1 MRSSFF
7 DILRKKRLTQEEL
20 EELQAEA
27 DAAKEKKRKRTQSG
41 EGKYTTRAELE
52 ERSEKRRKEWEKT
65 LQEQRDSDPEY
76 QKKLRE
82 AEKFREQVKGRERFN
97 ASIYDTKDGEEW
109 KPTSQSI
116 RTKPVKEEPESRLST
131 LSPAERRREQ
141 RRVRRQLESIKE
153 KEPEKFAEFDEQIPT
168 GFEDEREVEEQTE
181 TKLPLYQYL
190 SNNLD
195 GERKKQLKTA
205 YESTKRL
212 WPEGKHPLEQ
222 EVSSDWSKTKG
233 RIKRFISDLEK
244 RVRDEIKRK
253 DLFKSDGGFRRKKK
267 KVRTEPVRTEDKQI
281 VVDIDTESLESAK
294 EFFNTIYNEMN
305 YSLEGLG
312 DETPLHKEPVN
323 IVLRRL
329 LDGASKN
336 KQVDGP
342 WNVLGEKNFW
352 SPANLRK
359 LGFAI
364 GRLRKARKER
374 KSFKEALKG
383 LRPRLNSKITD
394 TLTDTYKG
402 EYGFNLLLKIA
413 KTRRVIIPLE
423 KPKVANIKNLMRAR
437 SDMISIEKDR
447 GAFMKILASPSAE
460 DDAKFIMNHRRIQE
474 LLWAVER
481 AYRNTESTKFLPSQ
495 EETDPKEK
503 QLEELETYF
512 GQLAYI
518 GKYIND
524 NLNPDPR
531 IEVPMRLL
539 SQFGLSYATLD
550 DKYAETI
557 SDRVE
562 TILADPSAGDEEE

>member
-7 DILRKKRLTQEEL
+7 DILRKKRLTQKEL
-20 EELQAEA
+20 EELQAET
-27 DAAKEKKRKRTQSG
+27 DAAKRKKRKRTQSG

-52 ERSEKRRKEWEKT
+52 ARSEKRRKEWEKT
-65 LQEQRDSDPEY
+65 LQEQRESDPKY
-76 QKKLRE
+76 QEKLRE
-82 AEKFREQVKGRERFN
+82 AEKFREQIEGRESFD
-97 ASIYDTKDGEEW
+97 ASIFDTKDGEEW
-109 KPTSQSI
+109 KPTPQST
-116 RTKPVKEEPESRLST
+116 RTKPVKQEPKSRLST

-141 RRVRRQLESIKE
+141 RRVRRQLESIRE
-153 KEPEKFAEFDEQIPT
+153 KEPEKFAEFDEQIST

-205 YESTKRL
+205 FNNTKKL
-212 WPEGKHPLEQ
+212 WPKGKHPLEQ

-253 DLFKSDGGFRRKKK
+253 DLFKSEEKTPKDR
-267 KVRTEPVRTEDKQI
+267 QI

>member
-7 DILRKKRLTQEEL
+7 DILRKKRLTQKEL
-20 EELQAEA
+20 EELQAET
-27 DAAKEKKRKRTQSG
+27 DAAKRKKRKRTQSG

-52 ERSEKRRKEWEKT
+52 ARSEKRRKEWEKT
-65 LQEQRDSDPEY
+65 LQEQRESDPKY
-76 QKKLRE
+76 QEKLRE
-82 AEKFREQVKGRERFN
+82 AEKFREQIEGRESFD
-97 ASIYDTKDGEEW
+97 ASIFDTKDGEEW
-109 KPTSQSI
+109 KPTPQST
-116 RTKPVKEEPESRLST
+116 RTKPVKQEPKSRLST

-141 RRVRRQLESIKE
+141 RRVRRQLESIRE

-205 YESTKRL
+205 FNNTKKL
-212 WPEGKHPLEQ
+212 WPKGKHPLEQ

-253 DLFKSDGGFRRKKK
+253 DLFKSEEKTPKDR
-267 KVRTEPVRTEDKQI
+267 QI

-447 GAFMKILASPSAE
+447 GAFMKILA
-460 DDAKFIMNHRRIQE
+460 
-474 LLWAVER
+474 
-481 AYRNTESTKFLPSQ
+481 
-495 EETDPKEK
+495 
-503 QLEELETYF
+503 
-512 GQLAYI
+512 
-518 GKYIND
+518 
-524 NLNPDPR
+524 
-531 IEVPMRLL
+531 
-539 SQFGLSYATLD
+539 
-550 DKYAETI
+550 
-557 SDRVE
+557 
-562 TILADPSAGDEEE
+562 

>member
-7 DILRKKRLTQEEL
+7 DVLRKKRLSQKEL

-27 DAAKEKKRKRTQSG
+27 DAAREKKRKRTQSG

-52 ERSEKRRKEWEKT
+52 ERAEKRRKEWEKT

-82 AEKFREQVKGRERFN
+82 AEKFREQIEGRERFD

-109 KPTSQSI
+109 KPTPQST

-141 RRVRRQLESIKE
+141 RRVRRQLDSIRE
-153 KEPEKFAEFDEQIPT
+153 KEPEKFSELDEQIPT

-181 TKLPLYQYL
+181 TKLPLYQFL
-190 SNNLD
+190 SKNLD
-195 GERKKQLKTA
+195 GERKKELKTA
-205 YESTKRL
+205 YSDTQRL
-212 WPEGKHPLEQ
+212 WAKDRHPLEQ

-233 RIKRFISDLEK
+233 KIKRFISDLDK
-244 RVRDEIKRK
+244 KVKDEIKRK
-253 DLFKSDGGFRRKKK
+253 DLFGDTGEA
-267 KVRTEPVRTEDKQI
+267 VTI
-281 VVDIDTESLESAK
+281 DIDVESLKSAQ
-294 EFFNTIYNEMN
+294 EFFNNVYNEMN

-312 DETPLHKEPVN
+312 DATPLHKEAIN

-336 KQVDGP
+336 KPVDGP
-342 WNVLGEKNFW
+342 WKVLSEKNFW
-352 SPANLRK
+352 SPTNIRK
-359 LGFAI
+359 LGFTI
-364 GRLRKARKER
+364 GRLRKARKQR
-374 KSFKEALKG
+374 KSFKEGLKG
-383 LRPRLNSKITD
+383 LRPRLNSKIID
-394 TLTDTYKG
+394 ALTDTYRG
-402 EYGFNLLLKIA
+402 EYGFDSLLRIA
-413 KTRRVIIPLE
+413 KERRVIIPLE
-423 KPKVANIKNLMRAR
+423 QPKVANIKNLIRAKGE
-437 SDMISIEKDR
+437 MISIEKDR
-447 GAFMKILASPSAE
+447 KEFMKILATPSAE
-460 DDAKFIMNHRRIQE
+460 DDANFIMNHRRIQE
-474 LLWAVER
+474 LLWATER
-481 AYRNTESTKFLPSQ
+481 AYRNTESTEFLPSQ
-495 EETDPKEK
+495 KETDPKEK
-503 QLEELETYF
+503 QLEEVETFF

-524 NLNPDPR
+524 NLNPEQR

>member
-7 DILRKKRLTQEEL
+7 DILRKKRLTQKEL

-27 DAAKEKKRKRTQSG
+27 DAAKEKKRKRGQSG
-41 EGKYTTRAELE
+41 EGKYTTREELE

-76 QKKLRE
+76 QRKLRE
-82 AEKFREQVKGRERFN
+82 AEKFREQIEGREGFD
-97 ASIYDTKDGEEW
+97 ASIFDTKDGEEW
-109 KPTSQSI
+109 NPASQSM

-141 RRVRRQLESIKE
+141 RRIRRQLESIKE
-153 KEPEKFAEFDEQIPT
+153 KQPEKFAEFDEQIPT

-190 SNNLD
+190 SSNLD

-205 YESTKRL
+205 FNNTKKL
-212 WPEGKHPLEQ
+212 WPKGKHPLEQ

-233 RIKRFISDLEK
+233 KIKRFISDLEK

-253 DLFKSDGGFRRKKK
+253 DLFKSEEETPK
-267 KVRTEPVRTEDKQI
+267 DKQI
-281 VVDIDTESLESAK
+281 VIDIDTEALESAK
-294 EFFNTIYNEMN
+294 EFFNTIYSEMN

-352 SPANLRK
+352 SPANIRK
-359 LGFAI
+359 LGFSI
-364 GRLRKARKER
+364 GRLRRARKQ
-374 KSFKEALKG
+374 KISFKEGLKG
-383 LRPRLNSKITD
+383 LRPRLNTKIVD
-394 TLTDTYKG
+394 VLTDTYKG
-402 EYGFNLLLKIA
+402 KYGFDLLIQIA
-413 KTRRVIIPLE
+413 KQRRVIIPLE
-423 KPKVANIKNLMRAR
+423 QPKVANIKNLMQAR
-437 SDMISIEKDR
+437 NKMSDIESDR
-447 GAFMKILASPSAE
+447 QEFMKILASPSTE
-460 DDAKFIMNHRRIQE
+460 DDVRFIMNHKRIQE
-474 LLWAVER
+474 LLWATER
-481 AYRNTESTKFLPSQ
+481 AYRNTESTDFLPSQ
-495 EETDPKEK
+495 KETDPKDK
-503 QLEELETYF
+503 QLEDIETFF

>member
-7 DILRKKRLTQEEL
+7 DILRKKRLTQKEL
-20 EELQAEA
+20 EELQAET
-27 DAAKEKKRKRTQSG
+27 DAAKRKKRKRTQSG

-52 ERSEKRRKEWEKT
+52 ARSEKRRKEWEKT
-65 LQEQRDSDPEY
+65 LQEQRESDPKY
-76 QKKLRE
+76 QEKLRE
-82 AEKFREQVKGRERFN
+82 AEKFREQIEGRESFD
-97 ASIYDTKDGEEW
+97 ASIFDTKDGEEW
-109 KPTSQSI
+109 KPTPQST
-116 RTKPVKEEPESRLST
+116 RTKPVKQEPKSRLST
-131 LSPAERRREQ
+131 LSPAEKRREQ
-141 RRVRRQLESIKE
+141 RRVRRQLESIRE

-205 YESTKRL
+205 FNNTKKL
-212 WPEGKHPLEQ
+212 WPKGKHPLEQ

-253 DLFKSDGGFRRKKK
+253 DLFKSEEKTPKDR
-267 KVRTEPVRTEDKQI
+267 QI